1 MKTDYDNQNSLPAE
15 LYDEDY
21 FLSACEGFDEFKLT
35 RGSQLSPRLKKSL
48 ECANIEPGMK
58 VLDIG
63 CGRGEIVSA
72 CSKLGAYTYGID
84 YAPAAVN
91 ISRISKENNN
101 QVSLADAKSLPFP
114 KHYFDRVLMLDVVEH
129 LFPWELEKTFQQ
141 VFRVLKHDGLM
152 VIHTAPNAWYDLYA
166 YPFVRLFRTIVGQG
180 HLYPANPRALNV
192 SINLDVHVNEQS
204 ALSMWVNLRKS
215 GFNSK
220 VWLDSPKL
228 NRNESLLLSIIRKF
242 LFRVPPFR
250 WFFQREVFAV
260 ARRKARP

>member
-84 YAPAAVN
+84 YAPAAVH
-91 ISRISKENNN
+91 IRRISKENNN

-129 LFPWELEKTFQQ
+129 LFPWETF
-141 VFRVLKHDGLM
+141 F
-152 VIHTAPNAWYDLYA
+152 HTL
-166 YPFVRLFRTIVGQG
+166 
-180 HLYPANPRALNV
+180 
-192 SINLDVHVNEQS
+192 
-204 ALSMWVNLRKS
+204 
-215 GFNSK
+215 
-220 VWLDSPKL
+220 
-228 NRNESLLLSIIRKF
+228 
-242 LFRVPPFR
+242 
-250 WFFQREVFAV
+250 
-260 ARRKARP
+260 